1 MTTILPPDQSA
12 AADEPEP
19 EDTSTS
25 QNSSPTPVPEVAD
38 AGGATRKQ
46 VRREQF
52 AVLYK
57 SPGFIIGA
65 LLFGFWVLSAIFP
78 SLLSTLDPK
87 ALSSELRTPPN
98 ADAWF
103 GTDSLGRDVFS
114 RVIFGARPVMI
125 VAPLATIF
133 AVAAGSLIG
142 MATGYFKG
150 LFDDVFSRI
159 AEAVLSI
166 PAILLAIV
174 IIFTFGASTA
184 VIIGTVAV
192 LFTPPVLR
200 TVRAATLSEAQ
211 LDYVTSAK
219 MRGESSLFIIVRE
232 IMPNILGVV
241 VVEFTVRLGYAIFTV
256 ATLAFLGIT
265 GADPT
270 DADWGIDVANQWE
283 RIVSGVWWP
292 TVFPALA
299 IASLVIAVNLI
310 ADSIEKALS
319 S

>member
-12 AADEPEP
+12 PADEPDPSKGTGIQDSIVEP
-19 EDTSTS
+19 VEA
-25 QNSSPTPVPEVAD
+25 EVD
-38 AGGATRKQ
+38 GATRKQ
-46 VRREQF
+46 VRREQL

-65 LLFGFWVLSAIFP
+65 LMLGFWILAAIFP
-78 SLLSTLDPK
+78 GLLSTLDPK
-87 ALSSELRTPPN
+87 ALSSDLRNPPN
-98 ADAWF
+98 SDAWL
-103 GTDSLGRDVFS
+103 GTDPLGRDVFS
-114 RVIFGARPVMI
+114 RVIHGARPIMI

-133 AVAAGSLIG
+133 AVLAGSLIG
-142 MATGYFKG
+142 MAAGYFKG
-150 LFDDVFSRI
+150 LFDDVISRI
-159 AEAVLSI
+159 AEAVLAI

-174 IIFTFGASTA
+174 VVFTFGQSTA

-241 VVEFTVRLGYAIFTV
+241 VVEFTVRLGYAIFTL

-265 GADPT
+265 AADPT
-270 DADWGIDVANQWE
+270 NADWGIDVANQWE
-283 RIVSGVWWP
+283 RIISGVWWP

-310 ADSIEKALS
+310 ADSIEKAVS

>member
-12 AADEPEP
+12 AADEPDPRKVSNIQDSVQPEP
-19 EDTSTS
+19 EVDL
-25 QNSSPTPVPEVAD
+25 
-38 AGGATRKQ
+38 GGATRKQ
-46 VRREQF
+46 VRREQL

-65 LLFGFWVLSAIFP
+65 IVFGFWVLAAIFP
-78 SLLSTLDPK
+78 GLLTSIDPK
-87 ALSSELRTPPN
+87 ALSSELRNPPN

-103 GTDSLGRDVFS
+103 GTDPLGRDVFS
-114 RVIFGARPVMI
+114 RVIFGARPVLI
-125 VAPLATIF
+125 VTPLATIF
-133 AVAAGSLIG
+133 AVLAGSLIG
-142 MATGYFKG
+142 VAAGYFKG
-150 LFDDVFSRI
+150 LFDDVVSRI

-174 IIFTFGASTA
+174 VIFTFGASTA

-200 TVRAATLSEAQ
+200 TVRAATLSESE

-219 MRGESSLFIIVRE
+219 MRGESSFFIIVRE
-232 IMPNILGVV
+232 ILPNILGVV
-241 VVEFTVRLGYAIFTV
+241 VVELTVRLGYAIFTV

-283 RIVSGVWWP
+283 RIISGVWWP

-299 IASLVIAVNLI
+299 IASLVISVNLI
-310 ADSIEKALS
+310 ADSIEEAVS

>member
-12 AADEPEP
+12 PADEPDPKHTAAIQDAALTP
-19 EDTSTS
+19 EETDL
-25 QNSSPTPVPEVAD
+25 
-38 AGGATRKQ
+38 GGATRKQ
-46 VRREQF
+46 VRREQL

-65 LLFGFWVLSAIFP
+65 LMLGFWVLASIFP
-78 SLLSTLDPK
+78 GLLTTIDPK
-87 ALSSELRTPPN
+87 AIDGALRATPN

-103 GTDSLGRDVFS
+103 GTDPLGRDVYS
-114 RVIFGARPVMI
+114 RVIFGARPIMI

-133 AVAAGSLIG
+133 AVMAGTLLGLAS
-142 MATGYFKG
+142 GYFKG
-150 LFDDVFSRI
+150 VFDDVVSRV
-159 AEAVLSI
+159 AEAVLAI

-174 IIFTFGASTA
+174 VIFTFGSSTA
-184 VIIGTVAV
+184 VIIGTIAV

-200 TVRAATLSEAQ
+200 TVRAATLSEAE

-219 MRGESSLFIIVRE
+219 MRGEGSLFIIVRE

-241 VVEFTVRLGYAIFTV
+241 VVEFTVRLGYAIFTL

-265 GADPT
+265 AGDAT
-270 DADWGIDVANQWE
+270 DANWGIDVSMQWQ
-283 RIVSGVWWP
+283 RIVSDIWWP